1 MPYKLRKAPK
11 RDLYWVVG
19 EDGSKKSKDPIPRKR
34 AEAQMRALYASENQ
48 MKGGMC
54 FGRCYRMSAKQKSD
68 AEEEGKR
75 HMIEMWANGMNRY
88 DELWADTMAE
98 LAMKY
103 PYTTEDQIE
112 EVTNT
117 ALKLFKEYVEFLMGR
132 LDQRRR
138 ANEAMRVA
146 AAEAAEEQRRDILNE
161 NSRIRASN
169 RATIKEGKA
178 NTKRDI
184 EKMRYRR

>member
-1 MPYKLRKAPK
+1 
-11 RDLYWVVG
+11 
-19 EDGSKKSKDPIPRKR
+19 
-34 AEAQMRALYASENQ
+34 
-48 MKGGMC
+48 
-54 FGRCYRMSAKQKSD
+54 
-68 AEEEGKR
+68 
-75 HMIEMWANGMNRY
+75 
-88 DELWADTMAE
+88 
-98 LAMKY
+98 
-103 PYTTEDQIE
+103 
-112 EVTNT
+112 
-117 ALKLFKEYVEFLMGR
+117 MGR

>member
-54 FGRCYRMSAKQKSD
+54 FGRCYRMSAKQKRD
-68 AEEEGKR
+68 AEDEGKR

-117 ALKLFKEYVEFLMGR
+117 SLKLFKEYVEFLMGR

>member
-1 MPYKLRKAPK
+1 
-11 RDLYWVVG
+11 
-19 EDGSKKSKDPIPRKR
+19 
-34 AEAQMRALYASENQ
+34 
-48 MKGGMC
+48 
-54 FGRCYRMSAKQKSD
+54 MSAKQKSD